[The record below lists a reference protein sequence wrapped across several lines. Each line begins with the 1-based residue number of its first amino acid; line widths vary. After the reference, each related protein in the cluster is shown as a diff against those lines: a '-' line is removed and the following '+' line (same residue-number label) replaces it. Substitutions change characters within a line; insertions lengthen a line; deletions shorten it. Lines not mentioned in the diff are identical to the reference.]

1 MGFNYKYYTMMKI
14 ENLDDFLWKIGQV
27 ELLSAEEEF
36 ELLKAVK
43 EKGPD
48 CEELERLCWANM
60 RFVVSLVRQYIN
72 RGLSIEELIGIG
84 AEGLKKAALT
94 YDFDNNPKFIQY
106 AVSVMRQCLEDAL
119 AAQTNL
125 S

>member
-1 MGFNYKYYTMMKI
+1 MCSVKNKTTMKI
-14 ENLDDFLWKIGQV
+14 ENLDEFLGEIGRV
-27 ELLSAEEEF
+27 ELLSAEEEL

-43 EKGPD
+43 DKGLD
-48 CEELERLCWANM
+48 CDELERLCQSNM
-60 RFVVSLVRQYIN
+60 RFVVSLSSQYQN
-72 RGLSIEELIGIG
+72 RGLSLEELIGVG

-94 YDFDNNPKFIQY
+94 YDFDSDLKFISH
-106 AVSVMRQCLEDAL
+106 AVAMMRQCLEEAL

>member
-1 MGFNYKYYTMMKI
+1 MKI
-14 ENLDDFLWKIGQV
+14 ENLDEFLREICQV
-27 ELLSAEEEF
+27 KLLSVEEEL

-48 CEELERLCWANM
+48 CDELERLCWANM
-60 RFVVSLVRQYIN
+60 RFVVSLVRQYQH
-72 RGLSIEELIGIG
+72 RGLSIAELIGVG

-94 YDFDNNPKFIQY
+94 YDLDSGLKFLQY
-106 AVSVMRQCLEDAL
+106 AVSVMRLYLEEAITAL
-119 AAQTNL
+119 GKTKTNH

>member
-1 MGFNYKYYTMMKI
+1 MKI
-14 ENLDDFLWKIGQV
+14 ENLDDFLWKISQV
-27 ELLSAEEEF
+27 ELLSAEEKL

-43 EKGPD
+43 EKGLD
-48 CEELERLCWANM
+48 CDELERLCWANM
-60 RFVVSLVRQYIN
+60 RLVVSLASHYQN
-72 RGLSIEELIGIG
+72 RGLPLEELIGVG
-84 AEGLKKAALT
+84 AEGLKKASLT

-106 AVSVMRQCLEDAL
+106 AVSVMRQCLEEAL

>member
-1 MGFNYKYYTMMKI
+1 MKI
-14 ENLDDFLWKIGQV
+14 ENLDEFLREIGQM
-27 ELLSAEEEF
+27 ELLSAEEEL

-60 RFVVSLVRQYIN
+60 RFVVSLVRQYQN
-72 RGLSIEELIGIG
+72 RGLSIEELIGVG

-106 AVSVMRQCLEDAL
+106 AIAVMRQCLENAL
-119 AAQTNL
+119 AA
-125 S
+125 

>member
-1 MGFNYKYYTMMKI
+1 MKI
-14 ENLDDFLWKIGQV
+14 ENLDEFLREICQV
-27 ELLSAEEEF
+27 ELLSAEEEL

-48 CEELERLCWANM
+48 CDELERLCWANM
-60 RFVVSLVRQYIN
+60 RLVVSLVRQYQN
-72 RGLSIEELIGIG
+72 RGLSLEELIGVG

-94 YDFDNNPKFIQY
+94 YNFDSGLKFLQY
-106 AVSVMRQCLEDAL
+106 AVQVMRQCLEDAL

-125 S
+125 SKL

>member
-1 MGFNYKYYTMMKI
+1 MKI
-14 ENLDDFLWKIGQV
+14 ENIDDFLWKISQV
-27 ELLSAEEEF
+27 ELLSAEEEL

-48 CEELERLCWANM
+48 CDELERLCWANM
-60 RFVVSLVRQYIN
+60 RLVVSLVRQYQN
-72 RGLSIEELIGIG
+72 RGLSLEELIGVG

-94 YDFDNNPKFIQY
+94 YDFDSDLKFIQY
-106 AVSVMRQCLEDAL
+106 AISVMRQCLEEAL
-119 AAQTNL
+119 AAQTDL

>member
-1 MGFNYKYYTMMKI
+1 MK
-14 ENLDDFLWKIGQV
+14 
-27 ELLSAEEEF
+27 LLSTEEEL

-48 CEELERLCWANM
+48 CDELERQCWANM
-60 RFVVSLVRQYIN
+60 RLVVSLVRQYLH
-72 RGLSIEELIGIG
+72 RGLSLEELIGIG

-106 AVSVMRQCLEDAL
+106 AVSVMRQCLEEAV
-119 AAQTNL
+119 AKK
-125 S
+125 

>member
-1 MGFNYKYYTMMKI
+1 MDFNYKYYTMMKI
-14 ENLDDFLWKIGQV
+14 ENLDEFLWEIGQINF
-27 ELLSAEEEF
+27 LSTEEEH

-43 EKGPD
+43 EKSPD

-60 RFVVSLVRQYIN
+60 RFVVSLASHYQH
-72 RGLSIEELIGIG
+72 RGLSIEELIGVG

-106 AVSVMRQCLEDAL
+106 AISVMRQCLEEAL
-119 AAQTNL
+119 TA
-125 S
+125 

>member
-1 MGFNYKYYTMMKI
+1 MCSVKNKTTMKI
-14 ENLDDFLWKIGQV
+14 ENLDEFLREIGRV
-27 ELLSAEEEF
+27 ELLSEEEEL

-48 CEELERLCWANM
+48 CDELERLCWASM
-60 RFVVSLVRQYIN
+60 RFVVSLSNQYQH
-72 RGLSIEELIGIG
+72 RGLSIEELIGVG

-94 YDFDNNPKFIQY
+94 YDFDNTPKFIQY
-106 AVSVMRQCLEDAL
+106 AVIVMRQCLEEAL